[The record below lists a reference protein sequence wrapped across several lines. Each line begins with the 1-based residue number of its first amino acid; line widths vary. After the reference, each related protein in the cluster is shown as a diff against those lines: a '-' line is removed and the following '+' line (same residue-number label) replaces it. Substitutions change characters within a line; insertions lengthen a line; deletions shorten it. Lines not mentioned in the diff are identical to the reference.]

1 MNTAIELLMKVLHVV
16 DTTDPESEAHLDS
29 GADSLDI
36 LLEMEEDIR
45 DFIYDQTGTYPSPV
59 REQFDFNAEKSPVE
73 WE

>member
-1 MNTAIELLMKVLHVV
+1 MNPAIELLTRVLHVI
-16 DTTDPESEAHLDS
+16 DTTDPESEDYLDS

-45 DFIYDQTGTYPSPV
+45 DFIFEQTGTYPSPV